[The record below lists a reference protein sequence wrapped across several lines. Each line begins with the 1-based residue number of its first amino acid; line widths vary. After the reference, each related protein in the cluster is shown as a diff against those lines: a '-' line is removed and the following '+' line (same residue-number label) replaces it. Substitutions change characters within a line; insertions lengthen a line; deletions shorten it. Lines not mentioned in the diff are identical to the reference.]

1 MTRKMLR
8 REARYQITMLVLRS
22 LLRQGILNNRE
33 YRMAQ
38 DIMVEKYQPASG
50 TLFSD
55 LVLA

>member
-22 LLRQGILNNRE
+22 LLQQGILNKRE

-38 DIMVEKYQPASG
+38 DMMVKKYQPASG

>member
-1 MTRKMLR
+1 MNLKMLR

-22 LLRQGILNNRE
+22 LLRQGILNKRE

-38 DIMVEKYQPASG
+38 DMMLKKYQPASS

-55 LVLA
+55 IALA